1 MLEQSVTI
9 VGNLT
14 AKPELRYAA
23 SGVPMV
29 QCTIAQTPRRYD
41 AATDSYVDGE
51 PLFLRATVW
60 DDLARHLADTAERG
74 TQVIAVGRLRQYR
87 FQTESGERRTNTE
100 LAVDHIGPSLRYV
113 TATLTKP
120 QRTGTTPP
128 AGDAGATANGTSD
141 AAAVPDPWS
150 TRPAPTPDS

>member
-41 AATDSYVDGE
+41 ATTDSYVDGD

-60 DDLARHLADTAERG
+60 DDLARHLAATAERG

-87 FQTESGERRTNTE
+87 YQTDSGERRTNTE

-120 QRTGTTPP
+120 ERTTPATPPPGDTTP
-128 AGDAGATANGTSD
+128 AVNGSTSGT
-141 AAAVPDPWS
+141 VPDPWS
-150 TRPAPTPDS
+150 TRPAPTSDS